1 MVVRQN
7 LRGAESASLLYQK
20 RHHLRKKALRAVRA
34 PGLRAIKKT
43 FDPEDDDSDR
53 VADVRNSSENITAVW
68 WLLLDMNFAQCEDA
82 LSFCSFWFERAARCA
97 IMLPMFVLLY
107 PLYKAG
113 LQASKDGLR
122 FGFPACL
129 PSFSRA
135 SSGDEVRLS
144 YHGNQAFNEGASC
157 TARSNS
163 PPTEPSARR
172 LARRNSTSRT
182 HHVDSTEEAQGT
194 RKNRR

>member
-1 MVVRQN
+1 MRC
-7 LRGAESASLLYQK
+7 RF
-20 RHHLRKKALRAVRA
+20 AVF
-34 PGLRAIKKT
+34 GLSGRL
-43 FDPEDDDSDR
+43 
-53 VADVRNSSENITAVW
+53 VAQSCCR
-68 WLLLDMNFAQCEDA
+68 
-82 LSFCSFWFERAARCA
+82 CSFFCIRYIR
-97 IMLPMFVLLY
+97 LVSK
-107 PLYKAG
+107 PLT
-113 LQASKDGLR
+113 KDGLR
-122 FGFPACL
+122 FGFSACL
-129 PSFSRA
+129 PSFSCA

-182 HHVDSTEEAQGT
+182 HHVDSTEEAQAT